1 MHAKGL
7 EALEV
12 AGIAHAA
19 GGDEAPSRCPVERL
33 PHAVER
39 RPAAGP
45 DAIERHHDHP
55 LGPQQ
60 GHVEEGGGS
69 ELPVAAGVEGED
81 GLGRRGT
88 HRGERFEGSDALR
101 PDHGR
106 PSCA

>member
-19 GGDEAPSRCPVERL
+19 GGNETLAGCPVERL
-33 PHAVER
+33 PYAVER
-39 RPAAGP
+39 RPAAGS

-55 LGPQQ
+55 LGPQP
-60 GHVEEGGGS
+60 GRVEEGGGS
-69 ELPVAAGVEGED
+69 QPAVAAGVEGED
-81 GLGRRGT
+81 GLRRRGT
-88 HRGERFEGSDALR
+88 DRGERFEGSDAFR

-106 PSCA
+106 PPRA